1 MLKAILLVFEPLATW
16 EKIFLARRGMVYI
29 LLVYLLP
36 LLLITSAGEG
46 FGLVHW
52 GKLRGEV
59 REIARPYLFK
69 PAEAALFEGAQVLL
83 SLFVVFI
90 GAHLVK
96 SVGET
101 FHGRHT
107 YLQAFSAVAYGLSP
121 LFLLRLLDAFPG
133 VSLWVTWSIGIVL
146 SIAVL
151 YNGLP
156 RMMEPDPPHAFGL
169 FLMSSVLLTLIT
181 GLVRFVTWWYLDRQ
195 VPQAGT
201 DDSPLIAGA
210 PA

>member
-169 FLMSSVLLTLIT
+169 FLMSSVLLTLVT
-181 GLVRFVTWWYLDRQ
+181 GLVRFLTWWYLIGKFPKLEQ
-195 VPQAGT
+195 MIPH
-201 DDSPLIAGA
+201 
-210 PA
+210 